1 MTRNN
6 ERMMRAT
13 VTAGVVFLLA
23 AGAHIAGGAALPD
36 PLILGTLAVTT
47 VLATTVLS
55 RRKLSLPS
63 VLGVLGAG
71 QVLLHEAFSTLT
83 TTAACVPSS
92 RAHFGPQQV
101 HCAPAGG
108 MEHAHASS
116 LLDNPLMFA
125 AHAGAVVATALMLYY
140 GETALE
146 LAAQWLRPL
155 VALPRLVVFPPPADL
170 PVFPD
175 APVRS
180 YLEPLLTVRPLRGPP
195 LATSL

>member
-1 MTRNN
+1 MTRNHV
-6 ERMMRAT
+6 RMIRSA

-23 AGAHIAGGAALPD
+23 SGAHIAGGAALPD
-36 PLILGTLAVTT
+36 PLILGTLAMTT
-47 VLATTVLS
+47 VLAVTILS

-71 QVLLHEAFSTLT
+71 QVLLHHAFSTLT
-83 TTAACVPSS
+83 STAACAPAT

-101 HCAPAGG
+101 HCVPAGG
-108 MEHAHASS
+108 MEHVHAFS
-116 LLDNPLMFA
+116 LFDNPLMFA
-125 AHAGAVVATALMLYY
+125 AHAAAVGATALMLYY

-155 VALPRLVVFPPPADL
+155 LALPRLVVFPPLADL

-195 LATSL
+195 VGTSL